1 MPLRR
6 DDEGKVIFERTKAMS
21 AEKKEGRV
29 PRDQATVLR
38 RSAGETIKGPMGD
51 PPVGWLVL
59 VGGPGKG
66 QFVKLGV
73 GANAIG
79 RKTCDE
85 NRVVLDYGDKT
96 ISRIRHCVVS
106 YDQENRKF
114 FLHHDR
120 GTHLV
125 YIGNEPVLSVQELQ
139 PGMHIRIGRTDLR
152 FVPVCGPDFDW
163 DEEPPAP

>member
-6 DDEGKVIFERTKAMS
+6 DDEGKVVFEQTKANPAKKKGGS
-21 AEKKEGRV
+21 A
-29 PRDQATVLR
+29 PSDQATVLR
-38 RSAGETIKGPMGD
+38 RSAGETIKGAMGD
-51 PPVGWLVL
+51 PPVGWLVI

-66 QFVKLGV
+66 SFVKLGV

-79 RKTCDE
+79 RKNSDE

-96 ISRIRHCVVS
+96 ISRVRHCVVA

-114 FLHHDR
+114 FLQHDR

-125 YIGNEPVLSVQELQ
+125 YIGSEPVLSVQELK

-163 DEEPPAP
+163 DGDG